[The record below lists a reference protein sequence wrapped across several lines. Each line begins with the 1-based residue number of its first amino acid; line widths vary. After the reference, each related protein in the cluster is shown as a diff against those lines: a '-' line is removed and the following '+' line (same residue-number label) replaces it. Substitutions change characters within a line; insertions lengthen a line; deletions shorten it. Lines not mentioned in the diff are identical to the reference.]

1 LIALHEKALGQTRPD
16 HYIDPHEIGIAH
28 SAEAPSC
35 EGRNRSHG
43 MHGVESVTRERD
55 AASQP
60 AATAAQACDVV
71 FVGRGPSEAG
81 LRQHL
86 LPLHCG
92 PADAV
97 SFRCS
102 VAIATMG
109 ESTIADLRLDASSW
123 SRRPDELAQGRADLV
138 QVLWQ
143 RAGRCRS
150 HQGHHSATLEAG
162 AWMVLDAGREYMVEF
177 SHGAR
182 CLLMLVPRA
191 RCAGWLAA
199 VDAMAGMAM
208 LPNGPNGIA
217 RSILETLLRDRSPV
231 NGRSERALHDT
242 VVALIDDA
250 LQMELVRRKLPI
262 PAHRTVDLAQVQVY
276 VMDRLSDKSLCAKR
290 VAAVFGISRRSLYNL
305 FSPGGMTPHAFIQQ
319 AKLARA
325 GTLLRDPDWR
335 DAPIARIAEHCGFAD
350 AAHFSRAFHAHYG
363 AAPTAWRARA

>member
-1 LIALHEKALGQTRPD
+1 
-16 HYIDPHEIGIAH
+16 
-28 SAEAPSC
+28 
-35 EGRNRSHG
+35 
-43 MHGVESVTRERD
+43 MHGVKSVTRARD

-60 AATAAQACDVV
+60 AAPAAQACDAV
-71 FVGRGPSEAG
+71 FVGRDASEAG

-97 SFRCS
+97 AFRCS
-102 VAIATMG
+102 VAVATMG
-109 ESTIADLRLDASSW
+109 TSAIADLRLDASSW
-123 SRRPDELAQGRADLV
+123 SRRAEEIEQGGADLV

-143 RAGRCRS
+143 LAGRCRS
-150 HQGHHSATLEAG
+150 RQGRHSTTLEAG
-162 AWMVLDAGREYMVEF
+162 AWMVLDASHEYTIEF
-177 SHGAR
+177 SHNAR

-199 VDAMAGMAM
+199 VDAMAGIAM
-208 LPNGPNGIA
+208 LPGGPNDIA
-217 RSILETLLRDRSPV
+217 RSILETLLRHRSPV
-231 NGRSERALHDT
+231 DERSVRALHDA

-250 LQMELVRRKLPI
+250 LQMELVHRGLPI
-262 PAHRTVDLAQVQVY
+262 PARRTVDLAQVQLY
-276 VMDRLSDKSLCAKR
+276 VMDRLSDKALCAKR
-290 VAAVFGISRRSLYNL
+290 VATAFGISRRSLYNL

-325 GTLLRDPDWR
+325 GALLHDPDWR
-335 DAPIARIAEHCGFAD
+335 DASIARIAEHCGFAD